1 MQWPEEELETDR
13 YARIVRP
20 PGQMHLITQAMI
32 VPFIEFHCVV
42 VHVLFEWLSEIL
54 AGAAEQ
60 KAREAEDC
68 VVILSQEP
76 LRSLCA
82 IVASHHCCELVRI
95 GAGLICLSFH
105 ML

>member
-20 PGQMHLITQAMI
+20 PGHMHLITQAMI
-32 VPFIEFHCVV
+32 VPFT
-42 VHVLFEWLSEIL
+42 VLFEWLSEIL